1 MLWRNRVLQIIV
13 GNDLVGWQ
21 MLKLTLIKPLTKPI
35 TSVIAFAQ
43 ETAAAAAGA
52 ASALWTF
59 PSVLGSAML
68 IAWAAEAAQFLVSQ
82 GLALAILAWLQTL
95 PEFAVEAVIA
105 WQAGQTLRSSTN
117 AFEIQHATSLMTA
130 NFTGSLRLLVGLGWP
145 MIYVTAATF
154 HRRQSHK
161 WLREIKLEREHAVEV
176 VFLFICIAYFFIV
189 WWKGSLT
196 LLDTALLSIIYGV
209 YLYFLNKIPPQG
221 EEKIEDMDRIPRFI
235 LRQRRAL
242 RNAIIVSL
250 FVGGGMI
257 LYFTAHP
264 FLESL
269 KAIAVGLGLSTF
281 VFVQWVAPFLS
292 EFPEKVSA
300 FNWARR
306 VTMAPLA
313 LMNMVSSNINQ
324 WTMLVAMLPIAYALA
339 LGRLG
344 VIIFDEHQR
353 LEILL
358 TIGQSLLGAVLLANM
373 RFSWWEALVLFILWL
388 VQFVLSGFEK
398 PAVMMDSISAHN
410 SLATQLAAWL
420 SIAVEQVETIA
431 HRGKLLITAIYFA
444 WAGVTVAIAF
454 KRRNVFAAFSIFPRL
469 MREHW

>member
-1 MLWRNRVLQIIV
+1 
-13 GNDLVGWQ
+13 
-21 MLKLTLIKPLTKPI
+21 MLKLTLIKPLTKPL
-35 TSVIAFAQ
+35 TAAIAFAQ
-43 ETAAAAAGA
+43 QTAAATASA

-59 PSVLGSAML
+59 PSVLGSAVL

-105 WQAGQTLRSSTN
+105 WQAGQTVRAGTN

-154 HRRQSHK
+154 HRRRTRGR
-161 WLREIKLEREHAVEV
+161 LRHIRLEREHAVEV
-176 VFLFICIAYFFIV
+176 VFLFVCIAYFFIV
-189 WWKGSLT
+189 WLKGTLT
-196 LLDTALLSIIYGV
+196 MLDTALLSVIYCV
-209 YLYFLNKIPPQG
+209 YLYFLNKIPPQD
-221 EEKIEDMDRIPRFI
+221 EEKIEDMDRLPRLI
-235 LRQRRAL
+235 LRQRRAV
-242 RNAIIVSL
+242 RNCIIVGL
-250 FVGGGMI
+250 FGGGGMI

-264 FLESL
+264 FLDSL
-269 KAIAVGLGLSTF
+269 KAIAAGLGLSTF

-339 LGRLG
+339 LGQVG
-344 VIIFDEHQR
+344 VITFDEHQR
-353 LEILL
+353 LEILM

-373 RFSWWEALVLFILWL
+373 RFAWWEAWLLFVLWL
-388 VQFVLSGFEK
+388 AQFVLSGFEA
-398 PAVMMDSISAHN
+398 PSVVPEGMAAHN
-410 SLATQLAAWL
+410 SMTTQLAAWL
-420 SIAVEQVETIA
+420 SVGVGQVEAAA
-431 HRGKLLITAIYFA
+431 HWGKLLITASYFG
-444 WAGVTVAIAF
+444 WVALIVALAF
-454 KRRNVFAAFSIFPRL
+454 FRRNLFAAFSIFPKL

>member
-1 MLWRNRVLQIIV
+1 MLH
-13 GNDLVGWQ
+13 
-21 MLKLTLIKPLTKPI
+21 LTIFKSIGKPLT
-35 TSVIAFAQ
+35 SAFAFLQ
-43 ETAAAAAGA
+43 GA
-52 ASALWTF
+52 ASAAWTF
-59 PSVLGSAML
+59 PSVLGSAIL

-82 GLALAILAWLQTL
+82 GLALAVLAWLQTL

-105 WQAGQTLRSSTN
+105 WQAGQTARFNTDPY
-117 AFEIQHATSLMTA
+117 QVRHATSLMTA

-145 MIYVTAATF
+145 MIYATASIF
-154 HRRQSHK
+154 YRRQSK
-161 WLREIKLEREHAVEV
+161 QRLREIKLEQEHAVEV
-176 VFLFICIAYFFIV
+176 VFLFVSIAYFFIV
-189 WWKGSLT
+189 WLKGT
-196 LLDTALLSIIYGV
+196 LSWVDTALLTVIYFV
-209 YLYFLNKIPPQG
+209 YLFFLNKIPPQG
-221 EEKIEDMDRIPRFI
+221 EEKMEDLDRIPRYI

-242 RNAIIVSL
+242 RNAMITGL

-269 KAIAVGLGLSTF
+269 KAIAVGLGISTF

-306 VTMAPLA
+306 VTSAPLA

-324 WTMLVAMLPIAYALA
+324 WTMLAAMLPIAYALA

-344 VIIFDEHQR
+344 TIDFDQHQE
-353 LEILL
+353 LEILM

-373 RFSWWEALVLFILWL
+373 RFAWWEATLLFVLWTA
-388 VQFVLSGFEK
+388 QFVLSGFEK
-398 PAVMMDSISAHN
+398 PIAMTETAVDHN
-410 SLATQLAAWL
+410 SLAQYVAGWL
-420 SIAVEQVETIA
+420 SLNVDQVELFA
-431 HRGKLLITAIYFA
+431 RRGKEIITGLYFA
-444 WAGVTVAIAF
+444 WTAIIFATAI
-454 KRRNVFAAFSIFPRL
+454 KRRSVFEVFTVFPKL

>member
-1 MLWRNRVLQIIV
+1 
-13 GNDLVGWQ
+13 
-21 MLKLTLIKPLTKPI
+21 MLKLIFVKPFSKPV
-35 TSVIAFAQ
+35 TSILAFAQ
-43 ETAAAAAGA
+43 QTAAATSGA
-52 ASALWTF
+52 FSALWTF
-59 PSVLGSAML
+59 PSVLGSAVL

-105 WQAGQTLRSSTN
+105 WQAGQTVRNSTN
-117 AFEIQHATSLMTA
+117 VFEIQHATSLMTA

-145 MIYVTAATF
+145 MIYATAAVF
-154 HRRQSHK
+154 YRRRNQGR
-161 WLREIKLEREHAVEV
+161 LGEVKLEREHAVEV
-176 VFLFICIAYFFIV
+176 VFLFICIAYFSVI
-189 WWKGSLT
+189 WLKGTLT
-196 LLDTALLSIIYGV
+196 MLDTVLLSVIYGV
-209 YLYFLNKIPPQG
+209 YLFFLNKIPPQE
-221 EEKIEDMDRIPRFI
+221 EEKIEDMDRVPRFI
-235 LRQRRAL
+235 LRQRRAV
-242 RNAIIVSL
+242 RNTLIGSL

-324 WTMLVAMLPIAYALA
+324 WTMLAAMLPIAYALA
-339 LGRLG
+339 LGQVG
-344 VIIFDEHQR
+344 VITFDQHQR

-358 TIGQSLLGAVLLANM
+358 TIGQSLLGAVLLANL
-373 RFSWWEALVLFILWL
+373 RFAWWEALLLFLLWV

-398 PAVMMDSISAHN
+398 PAVVLAGMSEHN
-410 SLATQLAAWL
+410 SLAVECAAWL
-420 SIAVEQVETIA
+420 SIGVEKIEMIA
-431 HRGKLLITAIYFA
+431 HRGKLLITAAYFI
-444 WAGVTVAIAF
+444 WVGVMVAVAF
-454 KRRNVFAAFSIFPRL
+454 KRRNVFAAFSVFPKL
-469 MREHW
+469 MRENW

>member
-1 MLWRNRVLQIIV
+1 
-13 GNDLVGWQ
+13 
-21 MLKLTLIKPLTKPI
+21 MLKLTFIKPLMKPLQ
-35 TSVIAFAQ
+35 TVMAFA
-43 ETAAAAAGA
+43 EEAAAATAGA
-52 ASALWTF
+52 GAALWTF

-105 WQAGQTLRSSTN
+105 WQAGETIRTSTN
-117 AFEIQHATSLMTA
+117 AFQIQHATSLMTA

-154 HRRQSHK
+154 HRRQSRAP
-161 WLREIKLEREHAVEV
+161 LREIKLDPEHAVEV
-176 VFLFICIAYFFIV
+176 VFLFICIAYFCVV

-196 LLDTALLSIIYGV
+196 VFDTALLTVIYGV
-209 YLYFLNKIPPQG
+209 YLFFLNKIPPQG
-221 EEKIEDMDRIPRFI
+221 EEKIENLDRIPRFI
-235 LRQRRAL
+235 LRRRRAL
-242 RNAIIVSL
+242 RNSIIVGL

-264 FLESL
+264 FLDSL

-344 VIIFDEHQR
+344 VITFDEHQR

-373 RFSWWEALVLFILWL
+373 RFSWWEALLLFVLWL
-388 VQFVLSGFEK
+388 AQFGLSGFEK
-398 PAVMMDSISAHN
+398 PPIEMDGVGAHN
-410 SLATQLAAWL
+410 SLATHLAAWL
-420 SIAVEQVETIA
+420 SVGVEQVEMVA
-431 HRGKLLITAIYFA
+431 HRGKLLITATYFA
-444 WAGVTVAIAF
+444 WAGFTVALAF
-454 KRRNVFAAFSIFPRL
+454 KRRNVFAAFAIFPRL

>member
-1 MLWRNRVLQIIV
+1 L
-13 GNDLVGWQ
+13 
-21 MLKLTLIKPLTKPI
+21 LKLTFLKPLMKPVQ
-35 TSVIAFAQ
+35 SVVAFA
-43 ETAAAAAGA
+43 ESAGSATAGA
-52 ASALWTF
+52 ATALWTF

-105 WQAGQTLRSSTN
+105 WQAGETLRTSTN
-117 AFEIQHATSLMTA
+117 AFEIQHATMLMTA

-154 HRRQSHK
+154 YRRQTHRR
-161 WLREIKLEREHAVEV
+161 LGVIKLEREHAVEV
-176 VFLFICIAYFFIV
+176 VFLFVCIAYFIIV
-189 WWKGSLT
+189 WLKGTLT
-196 LLDTALLSIIYGV
+196 MLDTVLLSLIYGV

-242 RNAIIVSL
+242 RNGLIVGL
-250 FVGGGMI
+250 FAAGGLI

-269 KAIAVGLGLSTF
+269 KALAVGLGLSTF

-344 VIIFDEHQR
+344 VITFDEHQR
-353 LEILL
+353 LEILM

-373 RFSWWEALVLFILWL
+373 RFSWWEALLLFTLWL
-388 VQFVLSGFEK
+388 VQFVLSGFEA
-398 PAVMMDSISAHN
+398 PAVVMPGMSAHN
-410 SLATQLAAWL
+410 SLTTRLAGWL
-420 SIAVEQVETIA
+420 SMNVEQIEMLA
-431 HRGKLLITAIYFA
+431 HRGKLVITASYFM
-444 WAGVTVAIAF
+444 WVVVTIGFAL